1 MEKIVAYV
9 GNDVHQAFIE
19 ATVYQ
24 ADEQV
29 PIIEKRLLNKKINI
43 QKFYKKLSRKYE
55 IRACYEAGG
64 CGYMFYR
71 WLNELNIHC
80 DVIAPSLIPKRS
92 GDRIKTDKRD
102 AKKLGKLYRAGEL
115 VAIHV
120 PNEEEESNRGLVRL
134 RGQIKKEMH
143 QSKQYI
149 LKFLQI
155 RGLVYKD
162 GGNWTEK
169 HWTYLRKLQFER
181 KTEEYTYQRY
191 LELLEYKMIELRSI
205 ESEIEK
211 LAFSEKYEKRVRK
224 LRCLRGIDVIT
235 AMTIITGVI
244 DFKRFTRATKLMAY
258 LGLIPSQYSSGDK
271 QSYGKIT
278 ATGNGE
284 IRRVLVEAAWHYRNK
299 PSIYRALRKRQEGQ
313 SMEVINYS
321 WKAQR
326 RLFKKFSKI
335 SFKRNK
341 NVAVVAVARELT
353 GFIWSLMVNEKEY
366 SL

>member
-1 MEKIVAYV
+1 MEKIIAYA

-24 ADEQV
+24 ANEHV
-29 PIIEKRLLNKKINI
+29 PIIEKRLLNKKTTV

-71 WLNELNIHC
+71 WLKELSIHC

-102 AKKLGKLYRAGEL
+102 AKKLGKLHRAGEL

-162 GGNWTEK
+162 AGNWTEK

-181 KTEEYTYQRY
+181 KAEEFTYQRY

-211 LAFSEKYEKRVRK
+211 LAFSEKYEKRVSK
-224 LRCLRGIDVIT
+224 LRCLRGVDIIT
-235 AMTIITGVI
+235 AW
-244 DFKRFTRATKLMAY
+244 D
-258 LGLIPSQYSSGDK
+258 
-271 QSYGKIT
+271 
-278 ATGNGE
+278 
-284 IRRVLVEAAWHYRNK
+284 
-299 PSIYRALRKRQEGQ
+299 
-313 SMEVINYS
+313 
-321 WKAQR
+321 
-326 RLFKKFSKI
+326 
-335 SFKRNK
+335 
-341 NVAVVAVARELT
+341 
-353 GFIWSLMVNEKEY
+353 
-366 SL
+366 